1 MASGSGDRDGGMGM
15 GMGKRGREQQGAR
28 TGFLQKES
36 SNSRVLVA

>member
-1 MASGSGDRDGGMGM
+1 MASGSGDRDGGMGMGM

-36 SNSRVLVA
+36 SNSRV